1 MSASRPR
8 LSVVCPAYQEEE
20 VLPIFHAELSRALA
34 PLAAEFSTEI
44 VYVDDGSTDGTL
56 LALRRLA
63 AADRRVR
70 YLSFSR
76 NFGHQAAVTAGL
88 EHASGDI
95 VVSLDTDLQHPPALI
110 PVLIDEWRKG
120 HDLVLTEREYPPATG
135 WFKRVSSAWFYRVM
149 GRLSTVPVKPAA
161 SDFRLMSRPAVDALL
176 RMRESH
182 RFLRGMVGW
191 LGFKVASVPFR
202 AAERAAGHS
211 RFTFRSLMR
220 LASDGLLSF
229 SSTPLRLPLYAGMA
243 LLALAALHALVVPAC
258 ALLGADVGPWVI
270 QMTAGLTLWLNGLV
284 LTSVGVLGE
293 YLGRVYEQVKQRPLY
308 VLKETSAEAGAQRSL
323 GPPGSAAA

>member
-1 MSASRPR
+1 MAASRPR
-8 LSVVCPAYQEEE
+8 LSVVCPAFQEED

-34 PLAAEFSTEI
+34 PLADEFQAEV

-56 LALRRLA
+56 AVLRRLA
-63 AADRRVR
+63 ASDPRVR

-88 EHASGDI
+88 EHAAGDL

-110 PVLIDEWRKG
+110 PVLIDRWRDG
-120 HDLVLTEREYPPATG
+120 YDLVLTEREYPATTG
-135 WFKRVSSAWFYRVM
+135 WFKRVSSDWFYRVM
-149 GRLSTVPVKPAA
+149 GWLSSTPVKPAA
-161 SDFRLMSRPAVDALL
+161 SDFRLMSRPVVDAVLQ
-176 RMRESH
+176 MRETH
-182 RFLRGMVGW
+182 RFLRGMVSW
-191 LGFKVASVPFR
+191 VGFKVVSVPFR

-229 SSTPLRLPLYAGMA
+229 SSLPLRLPLYGGGA
-243 LLALAALHALVVPAC
+243 LLVLAALHAGAVL
-258 ALLGADVGPWVI
+258 ALGFGGFDVGPW
-270 QMTAGLTLWLNGLV
+270 MLHATAGLTLLLNGLV

-308 VLKETSAEAGAQRSL
+308 VLKETSASAAGQRGF
-323 GPPGSAAA
+323 GPRGSAAA

>member
-20 VLPIFHAELSRALA
+20 VLPIFHTELSRALA
-34 PLAAEFSTEI
+34 PLAAEFPTEV

-56 LALRRLA
+56 AVLRRLA
-63 AADRRVR
+63 AADPRVR

-88 EHASGDI
+88 EHARGDL

-120 HDLVLTEREYPPATG
+120 YDLVLTEREYPPATG
-135 WFKRVSSAWFYRVM
+135 WFKRVSSAWFYHVM
-149 GRLSTVPVKPAA
+149 GRLSNVPVKPAA
-161 SDFRLMSRPAVDALL
+161 SDFRLMSRPAVDAVL
-176 RMRESH
+176 RMREAH
-182 RFLRGMVGW
+182 RFLRGMVSW
-191 LGFKVASVPFR
+191 VGFKVVSVPFR
-202 AAERAAGHS
+202 AAERAAGHT

-229 SSTPLRLPLYAGMA
+229 SSLPLRLPLYAGA
-243 LLALAALHALVVPAC
+243 GLLLLAALHALLVPTC
-258 ALLGADVGPWVI
+258 ALLGAGVGPWALHV
-270 QMTAGLTLWLNGLV
+270 TAGLTLWLNGLV

-308 VLKETSAEAGAQRSL
+308 VLRETSVDSGAQRSL
-323 GPPGSAAA
+323 GPPGNAAA